1 MTVSVIFLSI
11 NSNNELQRE
20 RKKKKERNA
29 IVRYIFSVTF
39 RGRRGKKVMKNS
51 FKRHGGHVFTL
62 YGISKLRLTGR
73 GNAICS

>member
-20 RKKKKERNA
+20 RKKKKKKRNA

-39 RGRRGKKVMKNS
+39 RGKKKVMKNS